1 MSSAQAKLQ
10 FQSVTPED
18 YDRIYPYTSAFGEG
32 SCQHSPVSMVSLAEK
47 YGDCVCIRDDTL
59 FTLRKNLCD
68 ETFRVYLA
76 PLGSGDPQ
84 KAYGQ
89 ILSDAAAYGKRARF
103 LTLTER
109 AADELRA
116 AYPDRFEISEDR
128 DLAEYFY
135 HTAQMGT
142 FSGSDLRKRR
152 GEIHTFWHRYGDRA
166 TVVPITAADVNDILA
181 FEDAWLEQ
189 NKETHDGDALERE
202 ARMIELQMRLFTP
215 LHLSGVVV
223 RIDGEVKG
231 FGYGTKLSGQ
241 FYDAIAEKGDKAVPY
256 IYRVL
261 RQESVKQCAMD
272 CAYVNMEEDVGVP
285 GLRAL
290 KLAYRPAYLLK
301 KFAATEKEKR

>member
-1 MSSAQAKLQ
+1 MPDQETLL
-10 FQSVTPED
+10 FQPVTPED

-32 SCQHSPVSMVSLAEK
+32 SCQHSPVSMFSLAEK
-47 YGDCVCIRDDTL
+47 YGDSVCIRDDTL

-68 ETFRVYLA
+68 DTCRVYLA
-76 PLGSGDPQ
+76 PLGDDPV

-89 ILSDAAAYGKRARF
+89 ILSDAAAYGKRVRF

-109 AADELRA
+109 AANALNA
-116 AYPDRFEISEDR
+116 AYPDRFEFREDR

-135 HTAQMGT
+135 HAEIMAE
-142 FSGSDLRKRR
+142 FSGSALRKRR
-152 GEIHTFWHRYGDRA
+152 GEIHTFWHMYGERA
-166 TVVPITAADVNDILA
+166 TVTPIGPADLNDILA
-181 FEDAWLEQ
+181 FEHQWLEQ
-189 NKETHDGDALERE
+189 NKETHDMHALERE
-202 ARMIELQMRLFTP
+202 ARMIGLQTANFAR

-231 FGYGTKLSGQ
+231 FGYGTKLSEQ
-241 FYDAIAEKGDKAVPY
+241 VYDAIAEKGDREVPY

-261 RQESVKQCAMD
+261 RQESVRQCAMD

-290 KLAYRPAYLLK
+290 KYAYRPAYLLRK
-301 KFAATEKEKR
+301 LTATEKERL